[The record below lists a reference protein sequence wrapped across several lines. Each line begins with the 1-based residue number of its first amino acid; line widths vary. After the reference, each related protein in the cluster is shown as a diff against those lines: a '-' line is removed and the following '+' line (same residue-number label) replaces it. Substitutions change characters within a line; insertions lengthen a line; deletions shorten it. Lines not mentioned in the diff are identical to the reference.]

1 MQDLELNS
9 VGRHDSRL
17 LFIKDE
23 EFDEFQKGK
32 QNYLNRLAND
42 MTYNGVSG
50 WFDMPIY
57 DTTNK
62 VNFEAKN
69 EAKKVPK
76 MSRIEQKNV
85 FLDHSLTR
93 NP

>member
-1 MQDLELNS
+1 MDDLELNS
-9 VGRHDSRL
+9 VGRHDSRI
-17 LFIKDE
+17 LFVKYEDLE
-23 EFDEFQKGK
+23 EFEKGK

-42 MTYNGVSG
+42 MTYNGVNG

-62 VNFEAKN
+62 VNFEGKN
-69 EAKKVPK
+69 EGKKVPK
-76 MSRIEQKNV
+76 MSLFEQKNV
-85 FLDHSLTR
+85 FLDQIVTR